1 MKSEG
6 VPKIEEE
13 VVVFGARNG
22 GCESSES
29 GGEENSLQKKG
40 LEKKTFNC
48 YKIHKIGSNK
58 NNSFLRKL
66 IVTVDMGPP
75 QLKSK
80 VIRKRRAPPLHP
92 RKA

>member
-13 VVVFGARNG
+13 VVVLGARNG

-66 IVTVDMGPP
+66 IVTVDMSPP